1 MNVAK
6 LLPLEVK
13 DELTCFC
20 KFLDTTM
27 KKDIAL
33 LRYEHFL
40 EDFYDVCIIYPC
52 QLKTLDI
59 FLGFWL
65 ET

>member
-33 LRYEHFL
+33 LRY
-40 EDFYDVCIIYPC
+40 YDVCIIYPC

-65 ET
+65 ETWI

>member
-20 KFLDTTM
+20 KFLDNTM

-33 LRYEHFL
+33 LEYEQ
-40 EDFYDVCIIYPC
+40 YDVCINHIP
-52 QLKTLDI
+52 LSIKNFRHSFRILVKM
-59 FLGFWL
+59 

>member
-33 LRYEHFL
+33 LRYEH
-40 EDFYDVCIIYPC
+40 YDVCIIYPY

-59 FLGFWL
+59 LLGFWL